1 MFLQSRQLLNRYTR
15 NRLTTVIES
24 NVCSNREISCHGT
37 RFVFFFLFIY
47 ILLSNRAMKREKFLP
62 KRHTF
67 DRNNI
72 YHDVFYYLV
81 FMKLSEYWYHNL
93 FVSPLLFWKFNL
105 SNEKLPGQNNKFLY
119 IYIYSELFIM
129 YIIIDEEF
137 AIRILSLSRN
147 EK

>member
-1 MFLQSRQLLNRYTR
+1 
-15 NRLTTVIES
+15 
-24 NVCSNREISCHGT
+24 
-37 RFVFFFLFIY
+37 
-47 ILLSNRAMKREKFLP
+47 
-62 KRHTF
+62 
-67 DRNNI
+67 
-72 YHDVFYYLV
+72 
-81 FMKLSEYWYHNL
+81 MKLSEYWYHNL

-147 EK
+147 EQ